1 MKKIMFPLVAVMMT
15 ATAISQTK
23 NTQTAKKITP
33 KTTTTVKPT
42 AATTAMLFKNL
53 KDSTSYALG
62 VNIARNL
69 KAQNLDKID
78 PMLLYKGLSDV
89 LLGKI
94 VALNDEAATKC
105 VNSFYQKNNPDKGKS
120 AAGGDKKQMEEIA
133 KTKAAGQKFLAENAK
148 RAGVRTMPEGWQ
160 YEVIKA
166 SESNDHPT
174 PTSTVKCHYHGT
186 LTDGTVFDS
195 SVDRGEPISFP
206 LNGVIKGWT
215 LSVPM
220 MTVGSKWKVF
230 LPSDLAYGDNGAGP
244 KIPGG
249 STLIFEIELIGI
261 EK

>member
-1 MKKIMFPLVAVMMT
+1 MNKVFLPLVAVVIS
-15 ATAISQTK
+15 APAISQTK
-23 NTQTAKKITP
+23 KAQPAK
-33 KTTTTVKPT
+33 TVATKT
-42 AATTAMLFKNL
+42 AAAPAPFKTL

-94 VALNDEAATKC
+94 VSLSDADASRC
-105 VNSFYQKNNPDKGKS
+105 VNTYVQGMNS
-120 AAGGDKKQMEEIA
+120 KKA
-133 KTKAAGQKFLAENAK
+133 TGVKLAGQKFLAENAK
-148 RAGVRTMPEGWQ
+148 KPGIISMPGGWQ
-160 YEVIKA
+160 YQVLKT
-166 SESNDHPT
+166 SESKEHPT
-174 PTSTVKCHYHGT
+174 PTDKVKCHYHGT
-186 LTDGTVFDS
+186 LIDGTVFDS
-195 SVDRGEPISFP
+195 SVDRGEPLSFP

-220 MTVGSKWKVF
+220 MTVGSKWKIF
-230 LPSDLAYGDNGAGP
+230 LPSDLAYGDNGAGE

-249 STLIFEIELIGI
+249 SALIFEIELLGI

>member
-1 MKKIMFPLVAVMMT
+1 MIAT
-15 ATAISQTK
+15 TAISQAK
-23 NTQTAKKITP
+23 KTQTTKA
-33 KTTTTVKPT
+33 TTTTK
-42 AATTAMLFKNL
+42 TTATAYTFKNL

-78 PMLLYKGLSDV
+78 AMLLYKGLSDV
-89 LLGKI
+89 LLGKK
-94 VALNDEAATKC
+94 VALNDEVSTMC
-105 VNSFYQKNNPDKGKS
+105 VNSFYQKMNPDKGKG
-120 AAGGDKKQMEEIA
+120 AATGGDKKQMEEIA
-133 KTKAAGQKFLAENAK
+133 KNKAAGQKFLAENAK
-148 RAGVRTMPEGWQ
+148 KAGVITMPEGWQ
-160 YEVIKA
+160 YEVLKT
-166 SESNDHPT
+166 SESKEHPT
-174 PTSTVKCHYHGT
+174 ATSTVKCHYHGT

-195 SVDRGEPISFP
+195 SVERGEPISFP

-230 LPSDLAYGDNGAGP
+230 LPSDLAYGDNAAGP

-261 EK
+261 DKM